1 MRPKKN
7 HLMSQLLTK
16 TEVAAYAR
24 CTTRCIDN
32 WMKLGYLPYFK
43 IGRTVRFK
51 VSDVD
56 AYLTEHFRVE
66 RRSRSA
72 QVGLNGIK
80 YHSPD
85 VNTGNEAVQ
94 SAVSTGACSCKV
106 ARTGPDA
113 GAMEN
118 HFAASAGRTNSR

>member
-1 MRPKKN
+1 
-7 HLMSQLLTK
+7 MSQLLTK
-16 TEVAAYAR
+16 TEVAAYAQ

-56 AYLTEHFRVE
+56 AYLIENFRVA
-66 RRSRSA
+66 RRGRSA

-85 VNTGNEAVQ
+85 MNTGNEAVQ
-94 SAVSTGACSCKV
+94 TVVSTDACSCKV
-106 ARTGPDA
+106 ARTGPEA
-113 GAMEN
+113 GAIEN